1 MKILL
6 VNPPR
11 VNGIPIIR
19 EERCEIIERN
29 SIIPPYSLLQIGK
42 ILIELKHDV
51 TLIDANG
58 ENLRFKDIKL
68 DGYNILIFRFTP
80 TTFDHDLKITNRFRK
95 KNPEGIII
103 GICFTL
109 KTLWKEIMK
118 EADLDIF
125 ITGDYE
131 VVIKDLFTNFQNYSN
146 IKGIAY
152 KKNKKIFHNE
162 YIRNGFDY
170 DSLGIPA
177 YNLLKNFNFYKI
189 NANTNEIFSIIY
201 TSKGCPYKCNFC
213 NVANTHLKTKS
224 VDLVINEI
232 KVLKD
237 YGVQLISFFDET
249 FTLDRKRVLEIC
261 NSLKYLNI
269 KWYCNTRVNLIDY
282 ELLNEMKRAG
292 CAGISFGCESGSQ
305 KILDICN
312 KGINLKDIEKAI
324 NFCKI
329 IGIKTY
335 CAFIFGLPG
344 ENKNTANE
352 TIKFVKKLKPNSAQ
366 FNIAVPYPGTK
377 LYEKYSRDINWKKL
391 YQDEA
396 LISLC
401 ELSIKEL
408 NKIRKKA
415 YRNLY
420 FNPFWLYNNLLFI
433 IKNPYETKLG
443 INYFLKI
450 MKNYFFYRMEKAH

>member
-1 MKILL
+1 MEYILTRHAQERLDKCGLTIDQVILTIKKGAKIKQTDGFIA
-6 VNPPR
+6 VHTYIR
-11 VNGIPIIR
+11 VAYVIR
-19 EERCEIIERN
+19 EERCEITERS
-29 SIIPPYSLLQIGK
+29 SILEPYSLLQIGA
-42 ILIELKHDV
+42 LLREDNHHIE
-51 TLIDANG
+51 LIDANG
-58 ENLRFKDIKL
+58 FYLNFNSISTKIKKGF
-68 DGYNILIFRFTP
+68 DAIIFRFTP

-237 YGVQLISFFDET
+237 YGVQLISFFDEKALY
-249 FTLDRKRVLEIC
+249 FTWLFIP
-261 NSLKYLNI
+261 
-269 KWYCNTRVNLIDY
+269 
-282 ELLNEMKRAG
+282 
-292 CAGISFGCESGSQ
+292 IS
-305 KILDICN
+305 I
-312 KGINLKDIEKAI
+312 
-324 NFCKI
+324 
-329 IGIKTY
+329 
-335 CAFIFGLPG
+335 
-344 ENKNTANE
+344 
-352 TIKFVKKLKPNSAQ
+352 FVK
-366 FNIAVPYPGTK
+366 
-377 LYEKYSRDINWKKL
+377 SRK
-391 YQDEA
+391 
-396 LISLC
+396 
-401 ELSIKEL
+401 
-408 NKIRKKA
+408 
-415 YRNLY
+415 
-420 FNPFWLYNNLLFI
+420 
-433 IKNPYETKLG
+433 
-443 INYFLKI
+443 
-450 MKNYFFYRMEKAH
+450 